1 MTFIK
6 HHTIKW
12 VGLISIVVLG
22 QTLTHTVWAAGTASG
37 VDISNQA
44 TVSYS
49 VSGLNQTDINSN
61 TVTFTVDALVDLTVT
76 GTGNQNV
83 TPNGV
88 FQLEFTV
95 TNTGNETY
103 DFTLAS
109 EAGVEDFNVSDLTI
123 HVDSNNNGTWD
134 GPGTDLPGTS
144 IDNLAADASTKAW
157 LVGTIPATATDN
169 QSAAYHLMASA
180 LLADGNPIP
189 AEATDVA
196 TTKQYVYADA
206 SGPHSSDNVR
216 DTQHSASLS
225 FVAQTANLTVVK
237 SSTVLWDPVNLGTNP
252 LHIPGAIVEYT
263 IQISNGSGAETA
275 SNIVVTDV
283 LDANLILPASPPS
296 PYSDGNSIQLTTPNL
311 YGGATTVLT
320 NASDSDEASVSGQT
334 VTVTG
339 ITLSD
344 GESATVTIVAELQ

>member
-6 HHTIKW
+6 HHATKW
-12 VGLISIVVLG
+12 IGLISIVILG
-22 QTLTHTVWAAGTASG
+22 LSFTHSVWAAGTASG

-61 TVTFTVDALVDLTVT
+61 TITFTVDALVDLTVT

-88 FQLEFTV
+88 FQLEFTI

-109 EAGVEDFNVSDLTI
+109 EAGVEDFSVSGLAI
-123 HVDSNNNGTWD
+123 HVDTNGNGTWD
-134 GPGTDLPGTS
+134 GVATDLPGTS
-144 IDNLAADASTKAW
+144 INDLAADASTKAW

-169 QSAAYHLMASA
+169 QSATYHLMASA

-189 AEATDVA
+189 AETTDVA

-237 SSTVLWDPVNLGTNP
+237 SSSVLWDPVNLGTNP

-263 IQISNGSGAETA
+263 IQISNGSGTETA
-275 SNIVVTDV
+275 SAIAVTDV
-283 LDANLILPASPPS
+283 LDANLIMPTSPLT
-296 PYSDGNSIQLTTPNL
+296 PYSAGNSIQLTTPNL
-311 YGGATTVLT
+311 YGGTATVLT
-320 NASDSDEASVSGQT
+320 NASDSDEASVLAQT

-339 ITLSD
+339 IVLLG
-344 GESATVTIVAELQ
+344 GESATVKIVVEIQ